1 LGPAKSFLMHHQCE
15 GHFNWCKVMKHFY
28 VTSAYVFLH
37 VVFAGMGYAQSAP
50 YQTGPIVASIEI
62 TGQSLFNPESQLLP
76 LVNTEVNR
84 KLFGIPR
91 ITPWLWIYRWGTKSR
106 LPRRLK
112 EGIIKSGEKPAYLD
126 LVVMEKDADRLRLF
140 FRQQGY
146 RAAVVTPRIQKNNPD
161 SSQVSVQFAIT
172 PGAPT
177 FIRNFRYLGL
187 EKLTSDQQ
195 SRLLSES
202 LLGVGKMPIAAF
214 TFDGA
219 GQRYIEPKLYEER
232 RRIIT
237 FLQDEGYPEITR
249 DSIRVIVTP
258 IRADS
263 FDVSMLV
270 GMGRRYRMG
279 DIRFRVNGPDGSE
292 AQRDTLQWIE
302 REEQPRLY
310 VTATRTGESSLNPHL
325 LNALMQ
331 FTPGE
336 WYNQSK
342 LLQTK
347 LLLEQT
353 GLFPFTNF
361 LPTYAASK
369 THGDRTYVPIE
380 VDLRTRSRFEVS
392 WDGSLLQ
399 RFNTNTSDEIG
410 LGTGASVSDL
420 NVWGQGEKMRLRL
433 SASGTLERG
442 FTLSP
447 NTQSG
452 NFSRST
458 QYDAAVG
465 WSFPYLRRR
474 VSWLGPLFGVPFY
487 SASTRVQLNF
497 LHEKREVIKLTR
509 DRASLL
515 YQLDFRHNRAITST
529 LNLFDFSF
537 SDPKPAEGF
546 EELFLSLITDPVQYQ
561 RAVEDYT
568 VRKVNNAFRYAI
580 RGGNADPLR
589 RDKGYSSEFG
599 AEIGG
604 NLPFLLDRFVI
615 TPGTIEGTLP
625 GVRAGSSLAY
635 RQYARFNLDFRK
647 YEPRGSFGT
656 LAWKISAGWAFPMGG
671 HVGSVLSTRC
681 SESVVNPNAQD
692 CRRAEVPYERR
703 FFIGGSSSLRAW
715 GLGELGPGS
724 ATSAKDGLNG
734 VLGGDVKLEASLEY
748 RQVFVRNLFG
758 ADYML
763 ATFLDTGN
771 IWYDRRNASEV
782 ASAKFI
788 LPDAFRQ
795 MGIGGGFGIRVSWA
809 YLILRFDWAVQIMAP
824 GGTFFPNGIRF
835 RFIPGLGQA
844 F

>member
-1 LGPAKSFLMHHQCE
+1 MRYTYKAISTWRNTH
-15 GHFNWCKVMKHFY
+15 KH
-28 VTSAYVFLH
+28 VFTICAVVCLH
-37 VVFAGMGYAQSAP
+37 VLLVKVVFAQPTAYK
-50 YQTGPIVASIEI
+50 TGPIVSSIEI
-62 TGQSLFNPESQLLP
+62 EGQSLFGVETQLLP

-84 KLFGIPR
+84 KLFGISGV
-91 ITPWLWIYRWGTKSR
+91 TPWLWIYRWGTKSG
-106 LPRRLK
+106 LPSRLK
-112 EGIIKSGEKPAYLD
+112 EGIIKSGEKPAFLD
-126 LVVMEKDADRLRLF
+126 LVVMEKDSDRLRLF

-146 RAAVVTPRIQKNNPD
+146 RSAQVKAQVIKKNPD
-161 SSQVSVQFAIT
+161 SSEVIVRFNIT
-172 PGAPT
+172 PGSPT
-177 FIRNFRYLGL
+177 FIRTFRYQGL
-187 EKLTSDQQ
+187 DKLTPEQKE
-195 SRLLSES
+195 RLLSQS
-202 LLGVGKMPIAAF
+202 LLIGDKKSAD
-214 TFDGA
+214 TLRLDNK
-219 GQRYIEPKLYEER
+219 RYIEPKLYEER

-249 DSIRVIVTP
+249 DSVRVLVTP
-258 IRADS
+258 VRPDS
-263 FDVSMLV
+263 FDVTMLV
-270 GMGRRYRMG
+270 GMGKRYRMG
-279 DIRFRVNGPDGSE
+279 DIRFRITGPDGSL
-292 AQRDTLQWIE
+292 AQQDTLQWLE
-302 REEQPRLY
+302 REYQPRLH
-310 VTATRTGESSLNPHL
+310 VTATRIGEGSLNPNL
-325 LNALMQ
+325 LYALMQ
-331 FTPGE
+331 FSPGE

-361 LPTYAASK
+361 NPVYSAASD
-369 THGDRTYVPIE
+369 HENRSYVPIE
-380 VDLRTRSRFEVS
+380 VELRTRSRFEVN

-399 RFNTNTSDEIG
+399 RFNTNTSNEIG

-420 NVWGQGEKMRLRL
+420 NVWGQGEKMRLRV

-442 FTLSP
+442 FALLNNAQQAGT
-447 NTQSG
+447 
-452 NFSRST
+452 FSRST
-458 QYDAAVG
+458 QYDASLG
-465 WSFPYLRRR
+465 WSFPYLRKRL
-474 VSWLGPLFGVPFY
+474 SWMGPLFGVPFY
-487 SASTRVQLNF
+487 SASTRIQVNY
-497 LHEKREVIKLTR
+497 LHEKRDVIKLSR

-515 YQLDFRHNRAITST
+515 YQLDFRHNRSITST

-537 SDPKPAEGF
+537 SDPQPAAGF

-604 NLPFLLDRFVI
+604 NLPFLLDRFAI
-615 TPGTIEGTLP
+615 TPNTLEGTLP
-625 GVRAGSSLAY
+625 GIGAGSSLAY

-647 YEPRGSFGT
+647 YQPRGSYGT
-656 LAWKISAGWAFPMGG
+656 LAWKASAGWAFPT
-671 HVGSVLSTRC
+671 GSHTGTPLANRC
-681 SESVVNPNAQD
+681 GENALNANLQD

-715 GLGELGPGS
+715 GLGELGPGE
-724 ATSAKDGLNG
+724 ATSAKDGLTG

-758 ADYML
+758 ADYLL
-763 ATFLDTGN
+763 ATFVDAGN
-771 IWYDRRNASEV
+771 IWYDRRNASDV
-782 ASAKFI
+782 AAAKFI

-795 MGIGGGFGIRVSWA
+795 LGIGGGFGLRISWA
-809 YLILRFDWAVQIMAP
+809 YLILRFDWAVQMLAP